1 MVPTEEGV
9 VPDFGRVRS
18 LAICASDVDHL
29 RIIGDYN
36 DGEIKDLSRVSEKE
50 IYLRFFTF

>member
-50 IYLRFFTF
+50 IYFRFFGF